1 MSFNKKEIQS
11 KFKALNGIFGIEG
24 IKAEDL
30 HIFFNSSPSLAM
42 ICDPET
48 GNAAMANVFL
58 PTSPTTTLPRK
69 NVATFLAVMVD
80 CFPVLNGDVE
90 AFDKDNFLNIPK
102 KDQAKNIA
110 NHLEALM
117 MHCWLG
123 INFETHGNIRWNIK
137 SNYYIVYESLKCLKK
152 PTMSLDR
159 D

>member
-1 MSFNKKEIQS
+1 
-11 KFKALNGIFGIEG
+11 
-24 IKAEDL
+24 
-30 HIFFNSSPSLAM
+30 
-42 ICDPET
+42 
-48 GNAAMANVFL
+48 
-58 PTSPTTTLPRK
+58 
-69 NVATFLAVMVD
+69 MVD

-117 MHCWLG
+117 MHCWLD
-123 INFETHGNIRWNIK
+123 INFESDGNTRWHIK